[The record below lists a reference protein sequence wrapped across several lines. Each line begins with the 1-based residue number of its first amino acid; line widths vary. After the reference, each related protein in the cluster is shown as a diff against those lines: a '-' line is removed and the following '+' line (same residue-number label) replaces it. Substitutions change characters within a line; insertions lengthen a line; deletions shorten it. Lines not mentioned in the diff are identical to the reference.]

1 MVVSMIITAKAG
13 EVSESIEKKISIL
26 DMETELTKAF
36 HQGEVQATTIL
47 FDLLE
52 SQLHRYICAHT
63 AWESIGTD
71 KRCILTKTG
80 QISYRRHIYRDEQG
94 HRRKPFDELLHL
106 QPWQRNSRQIEA
118 LAAGLASRTSCAL
131 SPSNS

>member
-1 MVVSMIITAKAG
+1 MTDMAVSMIITVKAG

-36 HQGEVQATTIL
+36 HQGELQATAIL

-52 SQLHRYICAHT
+52 SQLYGYICTHT
-63 AWESIGTD
+63 AWKNIGTD
-71 KRCILTKTG
+71 KRCILIKTG

-94 HRRKPFDELLHL
+94 HRRKPFDEPLHL
-106 QPWQRNSRQIEA
+106 QLWHHQGTQADGRS
-118 LAAGLASRTSCAL
+118 
-131 SPSNS
+131 